1 MNLGRTASNAIKIK
15 TDGGTTHAVEC
26 ACCATEHPFVLGFA
40 STHSVVAK
48 ARCGIAG
55 NDALIKSAGAH
66 GIFLGGNDNVPYD
79 CYESLLLQ
87 NKSLCDVVS
96 AIVVSE
102 SPSSQRRCCYG
113 NEEYFV
119 IESNFGFDYSYK
131 NEEDG
136 FTETTSSDL
145 YAATT
150 SRQNVCAETETRTPA
165 ADQTSALDA
174 SGGCQGVAD
183 EVGEVTYDCGT
194 YTAPGSFAFGQ
205 ITFPNH
211 TGACNFQ
218 NLEDGYS
225 QKSVTGPTTNFTFDT
240 VGNTEFAAEVQSAA
254 PPFPSYP
261 TINCL
266 VGQGFYPPAS
276 TSSEF
281 SAEVYVSEFCDPVKR
296 VLSSYSTKSTKFKVV
311 HNVSPTGYLK
321 VWVKKGRVILGAPVF
336 ESYTYETYVHSVNI
350 STIPQN
356 QRACTVYYSNE
367 WELTAN
373 FDIQSIID
381 LMDGGYVEQSGDIEY
396 AYIVKYSFVE
406 SYEPQTTGS
415 GTNETSNA
423 NGYPPGG
430 DGGGGGGG
438 GGGID
443 PCPPGW
449 PGGPFDPNC

>member
-55 NDALIKSAGAH
+55 HDALIKSAMAH
-66 GIFLGGNDNVPYD
+66 GIFLGGNDSAPYD

-165 ADQTSALDA
+165 ADQTSALGA

-225 QKSVTGPTTNFTFDT
+225 QKSVTGPATNFTFDT
-240 VGNTEFAAEVQSAA
+240 VGNTGFAAEVQSAA

-296 VLSSYSTKSTKFKVV
+296 ILTSYSTKSTKFKVV

-321 VWVKKGRVILGAPVF
+321 VWVKKGRFILGAPEF
-336 ESYTYETYVHSVNI
+336 ESYTYETYVHSVDI

-356 QRACTVYYSNE
+356 QRSCTVYFSNE

-373 FDIQSIID
+373 FYIESLID
-381 LMDGGYVEQSGDIEY
+381 SMDGGGYVEQSGDIEY

-430 DGGGGGGG
+430 AGGGGGG
-438 GGGID
+438 GGGIG